1 MYKEIHPLYFDRQVW
16 MTVNHEQSERPKQK
30 AFYKKA
36 EPRLINLACIR
47 QIRPE
52 MVLDESIKLVRIC
65 ISDDHLEDITVSQKE
80 GDEIK
85 KILMEGSVGND
96 PLAEEVKKLT
106 KTVRDLTELLRARLH

>member
-1 MYKEIHPLYFDRQVW
+1 MYKEIHPLYYDRQVW
-16 MTVNHEQSERPKQK
+16 MTVNHEQSKRPKEK

-52 MVLDESIKLVRIC
+52 TVLDASIKLVRLYV
-65 ISDDHLEDITVSQKE
+65 SDDHLEDIIVSKKE

-85 KILMEGSVGND
+85 KILMEGGAGND

-106 KTVRDLTELLRARLH
+106 RTVRDLTELLRARLH